1 MALSPY
7 MKWQKCISAGLFL
20 GAFILTNSAHA
31 QSNVVVATV
40 EGEITAGTVQYVA
53 RALDTAMESNADLF
67 VLELDTPGG
76 LLKATEDI
84 SRALVDSSVPTVV
97 YVHKDTGRALSAGV
111 YILLSAD
118 TAAAQPNSIIGAAT
132 PITGGG
138 ENANEKILNASAEWL
153 GVLASRNDRTIEEI
167 KNFVFEATTMT
178 AIEASEKGIIDTIA
192 TSTTGVVEQLGY
204 QDATLTLVP
213 PRWSDDILSFLS
225 LPFLVP
231 LLLSLGALG
240 IFFMF
245 RTGDIE
251 SIGILGVVFFLLGL
265 WGTGAI
271 TVSTLGLLLLATGLG
286 LLAIEF
292 LFSPGFGIIGGVGI
306 VALVISTLT
315 FANEPL
321 YPSYFSSQVFYSVL
335 GVWAGLGILMVWL
348 GRLSV
353 SAMLQP
359 VQVGREAWYGKQLV
373 LASDLSPTGRIS
385 LEADSY
391 LAKTVDGST
400 IRTGETVEIV
410 KIEGNTIL
418 VALVTK

>member
-1 MALSPY
+1 
-7 MKWQKCISAGLFL
+7 
-20 GAFILTNSAHA
+20 
-31 QSNVVVATV
+31 
-40 EGEITAGTVQYVA
+40 
-53 RALDTAMESNADLF
+53 
-67 VLELDTPGG
+67 
-76 LLKATEDI
+76 
-84 SRALVDSSVPTVV
+84 V

-118 TAAAQPNSIIGAAT
+118 TAAAQPASIIGAAT

-153 GVLASRNDRTIEEI
+153 GVLASRNDRTVEEI

-178 AIEASEKGIIDTIA
+178 ATEAADKGIIDIIA
-192 TSTTGVVEQLGY
+192 TSTDGVVAALGY
-204 QDATLTLVP
+204 EVATLTPVP

-231 LLLSLGALG
+231 LLLSLGGLG

-251 SIGILGVVFFLLGL
+251 SVGLLGIVFLFLGL

-271 TVSTLGLLLLATGLG
+271 TISTLGLLLLVTGLG
-286 LLAIEF
+286 LLAVEF
-292 LFSPGFGIIGGVGI
+292 LFSPGFGIAGGVGI
-306 VALVISTLT
+306 VALILSTLT

-321 YPSYFSSQVFYSVL
+321 YPSYFSSQIFYSVL
-335 GVWAGLGILMVWL
+335 GVWVGLGIIMVWL

-353 SAMLQP
+353 ATMLQP
-359 VQVGREAWYGKQLV
+359 VQVGREAWYGKQIV
-373 LASDLSPTGRIS
+373 LTSDLVPTGRMSI
-385 LEADSY
+385 EADSY
-391 LAKTVDGST
+391 LARTIDGST
-400 IRTGETVEIV
+400 IRAGETVEIV